1 MPMELM
7 QWARFKGNRLLESV
21 LVSLLIHVL
30 IVLYADSG
38 EEAWMAQGSP
48 ASSPMQTTASTTQ
61 TCCIDVRL
69 VLPTPPTPAPIEPP
83 TNANASE
90 PKPLASAGSK
100 NTSPADVPLLPVS
113 KPLQHT
119 VYFYDRDE
127 LNVFPVLQTPVHFD
141 IESLPIDDVQL
152 GYADIVI
159 YIQHTGQVVQLEATF
174 SSLSEPTLQLVYRA
188 LKKARFTPG
197 RVLGDAVAAKI
208 RWRVVVES
216 ASSFTMMN

>member
-1 MPMELM
+1 MGLM
-7 QWARFKGNRLLESV
+7 QWACFKGNRLLESV

-30 IVLYADSG
+30 VLLYADSG

-48 ASSPMQTTASTTQ
+48 VSAPMQTTAS

-69 VLPTPPTPAPIEPP
+69 VLPTPPTPTPIEPP
-83 TNANASE
+83 TNAAA
-90 PKPLASAGSK
+90 PKPLASTGSK